1 MIVLKIILYVLLV
14 IIGIIFLI
22 FAMPIKAEA
31 SFIDEDLKFKVKY
44 SFITLASS
52 EGGGVLG
59 WLKKRRGRKSQDE
72 DYSYYDDEYVSQE
85 DDFQSDDE
93 SISESISETDI
104 DIHDEQEQ
112 IMEDIPQEDSV
123 TENEEQE
130 ETAENSEEDTDTE
143 NQEDEEQEESFS
155 DDYGKDEN
163 KSEKRS
169 QDKKRPRTF
178 GEKVE
183 FLLDL
188 WRMADRPLLKIFKG
202 IRFYDLYIDFIT
214 SDEDAYKCALTYGK
228 VSGIVY
234 NLIAWLS
241 TLFTVR
247 LQTVDI
253 NAGFGLKKSRWDTSF
268 KVDFRL
274 GTLVIAGIW
283 FLYIYIF
290 RYLIPN
296 KRKNKKK

>member
-22 FAMPIKAEA
+22 FAMPVKAEA
-31 SFIDEDLKFKVKY
+31 GFIDEDLKFKVKY

-72 DYSYYDDEYVSQE
+72 DYSDYHDDDEYVSQE

-93 SISESISETDI
+93 SISESISETEI
-104 DIHDEQEQ
+104 EEDEILTENT
-112 IMEDIPQEDSV
+112 E

-130 ETAENSEEDTDTE
+130 ETAENSEEDTDEDTDTE
-143 NQEDEEQEESFS
+143 NQEDEEQEEGFS
-155 DDYGKDEN
+155 DDYKKDEN
-163 KSEKRS
+163 KSEKRH
-169 QDKKRPRTF
+169 QDKKSPRTL

-188 WRMADRPLLKIFKG
+188 WRMAECPLLKIFKG
-202 IRFYDLYIDFIT
+202 IRFYDLYIDFII

-283 FLYIYIF
+283 FLFIYIF